1 MKRIG
6 VLSSGGDAPGMNAAI
21 RAVVRK
27 GIYHDLEVWGIKR
40 GYAGLIDGELYRLE
54 LRSVADVIQ
63 RGGTILHTARSQ
75 EFMTNEGRQRALSIL
90 KEYGIDG
97 VVVIGGDGSFRG
109 GIELMKLGIKVV
121 GVPGTIDNDL
131 FGTDYTIGFDT
142 AVNTVVDAINKVR
155 DTAVSHERIFVI
167 EVMGRHSGEIA
178 LNAGLAGGAESILI
192 PELPYNPSEVCL
204 RLRESYLKGK
214 KHSIIIVAEGVAS
227 ASQVVEDIRT
237 ISGFDTRIT
246 VLGHLQ
252 RGGTPSAFDRNLASR
267 LSAAAV
273 EALVNGNSGYMVGI
287 QGSQIS
293 LVSLEEAVNH
303 KKQINTEFLELAQVL
318 SR

>member
-227 ASQVVEDIRT
+227 ASQVVDDIRT